1 MKGLGWIAGVWK
13 EENNVASLPDSD
25 DGEKVAGQQHDGDG
39 FTLYEEYR
47 GWVVNGKRVEG
58 DPKRKDFFVRLNQV
72 GLALPGVAKFQR
84 ITKLR
89 VHSGLTAAEFPASRV
104 MNANRHQGPHR
115 ANQHGILV
123 QVDPNRRGSA
133 AARGGP
139 GNPKKITSVD
149 LMSNIAAFDANWIAA
164 TVAHELGHC
173 VNVWHH
179 GSSDSKVVWHVAN
192 GGLFERPG
200 NAAAG
205 GQAIV
210 VMNEQY
216 GNLTPAIIAEAE
228 VAQTTYTL
236 ELGSDQGQHSGFE
249 NCVMRYDCAQTYVY
263 RARNDVRVFGF
274 SEPVG
279 GAICTSPA
287 GTGVNAAAHVPQS
300 RYGAAKQNRG
310 GCVHQI
316 LVTDA
321 VDAPPR

>member
-1 MKGLGWIAGVWK
+1 
-13 EENNVASLPDSD
+13 
-25 DGEKVAGQQHDGDG
+25 
-39 FTLYEEYR
+39 
-47 GWVVNGKRVEG
+47 
-58 DPKRKDFFVRLNQV
+58 VRLNQV

-89 VHSGLTAAEFPASRV
+89 VHSALTAAEFPSSRV
-104 MNANRHQGPHR
+104 MNANRDQGPHR
-115 ANQHGILV
+115 VDQHGILV

-139 GNPKKITSVD
+139 GNPKKISSVD
-149 LMSNIAAFDANWIAA
+149 LMSNIAAFDATWIAA

-179 GSSDSKVVWHVAN
+179 GGSDSTVVWYAAN

-205 GQAIV
+205 GRPIV

-216 GNLTPAIIAEAE
+216 ANLTPAIIAEAE
-228 VAQTTYTL
+228 AAQTSYTM
-236 ELGSDQGQHSGFE
+236 EMGSDQGQHSGFE
-249 NCVMRYDCAQTYVY
+249 NCVMRYDCAETYVY

-274 SEPVG
+274 QEPVG
-279 GAICTSPA
+279 GALCTAPA

-300 RYGAAKQNRG
+300 RYGAAQQHRG
-310 GCVHQI
+310 GCAHQI
-316 LVTDA
+316 LVSDA
-321 VDAPPR
+321 VDAPGR